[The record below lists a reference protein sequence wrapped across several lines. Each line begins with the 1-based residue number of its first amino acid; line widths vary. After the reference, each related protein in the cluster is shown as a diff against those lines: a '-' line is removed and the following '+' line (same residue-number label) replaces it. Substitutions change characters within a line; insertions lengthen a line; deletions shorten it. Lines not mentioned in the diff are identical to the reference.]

1 MAQIRIKQV
10 AQLEQSL
17 NALTGVTTVVES
29 YTTTAVTGNTGI
41 KNTFEAREVKG
52 VKVHVNGLQIEDFS
66 WQGVTTS
73 HLPAQSI
80 LVFDSAAA
88 GFELQATDIIKLTY
102 EYLAN
107 GSSTYT
113 GSGSG
118 STGPAGPQGVQG
130 PALKYATTF
139 NGPHSN
145 MDSRNPSEDLGSLT
159 VEAGL
164 SYIGGEYITISP
176 VVSPES
182 TQIAQVTSYSGT
194 TLMFNHIYAP
204 ANYSGSEDWNINLT
218 GLAGTNGTSVKYNTV
233 FDAPHG
239 TDESRSPNESLGSL
253 TVEAGLSYIGG
264 EYITISPVV
273 SPANIQ
279 TARVTTYDA
288 STGVITFEHISH
300 TGTQSYSGSED
311 WNLNLSGTPASDVE
325 ECVDFYKQ
333 TTSTSTSCDPNVV
346 QPVLGAAGP
355 GGLNL
360 SFVHSVVSR
369 IGAGSKDGDYVAP
382 FDTLN
387 LTKSY
392 GCTFEHFNSTDT
404 IGSANW
410 FGYSNGLYTDGNIA
424 QTYDML
430 EVGDKVYRDSAGNN
444 YFPEGAGFI
453 MQSSPA
459 GIPIRSTLHWVSIGA
474 NGVVLSITKMEDITP
489 SSGATVNTLSGNL
502 SSITEEGSNLRF
514 TMSNGD
520 SFLIAT
526 I

>member
-80 LVFDSAAA
+80 LVFDSVAA

-164 SYIGGEYITISP
+164 SYIGGRVHYYFS
-176 VVSPES
+176 
-182 TQIAQVTSYSGT
+182 
-194 TLMFNHIYAP
+194 
-204 ANYSGSEDWNINLT
+204 
-218 GLAGTNGTSVKYNTV
+218 
-233 FDAPHG
+233 
-239 TDESRSPNESLGSL
+239 SR
-253 TVEAGLSYIGG
+253 
-264 EYITISPVV
+264 
-273 SPANIQ
+273 
-279 TARVTTYDA
+279 
-288 STGVITFEHISH
+288 
-300 TGTQSYSGSED
+300 
-311 WNLNLSGTPASDVE
+311 
-325 ECVDFYKQ
+325 
-333 TTSTSTSCDPNVV
+333 
-346 QPVLGAAGP
+346 
-355 GGLNL
+355 
-360 SFVHSVVSR
+360 
-369 IGAGSKDGDYVAP
+369 
-382 FDTLN
+382 
-387 LTKSY
+387 
-392 GCTFEHFNSTDT
+392 
-404 IGSANW
+404 
-410 FGYSNGLYTDGNIA
+410 
-424 QTYDML
+424 
-430 EVGDKVYRDSAGNN
+430 
-444 YFPEGAGFI
+444 
-453 MQSSPA
+453 
-459 GIPIRSTLHWVSIGA
+459 
-474 NGVVLSITKMEDITP
+474 
-489 SSGATVNTLSGNL
+489 
-502 SSITEEGSNLRF
+502 
-514 TMSNGD
+514 
-520 SFLIAT
+520 
-526 I
+526 